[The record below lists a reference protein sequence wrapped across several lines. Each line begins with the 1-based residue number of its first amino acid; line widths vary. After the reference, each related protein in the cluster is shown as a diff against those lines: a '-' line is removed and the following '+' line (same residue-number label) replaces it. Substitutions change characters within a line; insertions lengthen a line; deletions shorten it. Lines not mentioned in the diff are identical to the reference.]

1 MDEPRTPALE
11 EAAPG
16 AVTEGMDA
24 IAAPAGAAAGAVPA
38 AGGGGLE
45 GMMGLRMEVQVVLGR
60 ARMPVSKLL
69 QLGPG
74 ALLDL
79 DRSIGEPVEVIVGD
93 QLIARG
99 TLVQTAQDRVGVSL
113 TEILGDPAPGG

>member
-1 MDEPRTPALE
+1 MDEITSQVAAETP
-11 EAAPG
+11 PD

-24 IAAPAGAAAGAVPA
+24 ITTSPDGPVSAADQRS
-38 AGGGGLE
+38 LE
-45 GMMGLRMEVQVVLGR
+45 GMMNLRMEVQVVLGR
-60 ARMPVSKLL
+60 VRMPVSRLL

-99 TLVQTAQDRVGVSL
+99 TLVQTTQDRVGVSL
-113 TEILGDPAPGG
+113 TEILREPAQSG

>member
-1 MDEPRTPALE
+1 MDETATRDAGQTPSD
-11 EAAPG
+11 

-24 IAAPAGAAAGAVPA
+24 ITTSSGAQVAAGDPP
-38 AGGGGLE
+38 GLE
-45 GMMGLRMEVQVVLGR
+45 GMMNLRMEVQVVLGR
-60 ARMPVSKLL
+60 ARMPVARLL

-74 ALLDL
+74 ALIDL

-99 TLVQTAQDRVGVSL
+99 TLVQTDQDRVGVSL
-113 TEILGDPAPGG
+113 TEILRDPAPSG

>member
-1 MDEPRTPALE
+1 MDEAEGRTP
-11 EAAPG
+11 EAASD

-24 IAAPAGAAAGAVPA
+24 LTASGGELAQAGER
-38 AGGGGLE
+38 GLE
-45 GMMGLRMEVQVVLGR
+45 GMMNLRMEVQVVLGR
-60 ARMPVSKLL
+60 TRLSVARLL

-79 DRSIGEPVEVIVGD
+79 DRSIGEPVDVIVGD

-113 TEILGDPAPGG
+113 TEILRDPAPSG